1 LKISSES
8 AVAAGIR
15 RIEAITGDVARA
27 YFNNQDN
34 TVKEIKSLLKNND
47 PKKVILQIQS
57 ENTELKKQV
66 EQLLKEKASG
76 AKDNLK
82 AQVKNIGGVNYLAT
96 KVDLDPASIKNLAF
110 ELGSEI
116 DNLLFISGS
125 TNKGKAMLTCY
136 VDKKLVEEKNLDA
149 GLIVRTLGKFIQG
162 GGGGQKF
169 FATAGGK
176 NIDGL
181 DQALKEAE
189 NFLN

>member
-1 LKISSES
+1 
-8 AVAAGIR
+8 
-15 RIEAITGDVARA
+15 
-27 YFNNQDN
+27 
-34 TVKEIKSLLKNND
+34 
-47 PKKVILQIQS
+47 
-57 ENTELKKQV
+57 
-66 EQLLKEKASG
+66 
-76 AKDNLK
+76 
-82 AQVKNIGGVNYLAT
+82 
-96 KVDLDPASIKNLAF
+96 
-110 ELGSEI
+110 
-116 DNLLFISGS
+116 
-125 TNKGKAMLTCY
+125 MLTCY